1 MGAVGAKRSVLV
13 VDDEVE
19 LLDPLISYL
28 GDEGFDVA
36 QASDGIDA
44 VGYLYARRPDVV
56 LVDLMMPR
64 MNGLELIEQIR
75 SDSRLAT
82 LVVVAMSGKAPM
94 LLRARTAGANDTLC
108 KPIDPDVLVRTLLRH
123 DTASDTWR
131 GRCPPGVDGCGHER
145 ERLDQEGGHER
156 STYR

>member
-1 MGAVGAKRSVLV
+1 MGPLRARRSVLV
-13 VDDEVE
+13 VDDELD
-19 LLDPLISYL
+19 LLDPLVSYL
-28 GDEGFDVA
+28 AARGFDVA

-44 VGYLYARRPDVV
+44 VAYLYARRPDVV

-123 DTASDTWR
+123 GTAAIR
-131 GRCPPGVDGCGHER
+131 GAGDP
-145 ERLDQEGGHER
+145 LQE
-156 STYR
+156 